1 MFLKGDEKVKANSLK
16 IGWILM
22 LILGLYRI
30 MASISL
36 VTMQGEDVS
45 AGISLATTGIAII
58 FVTLASY
65 KKAEKWSWWCLL
77 VIGIAPLLSCS
88 ILHGLDIWLTIGW
101 ILFIL
106 AMVIPAKAIL
116 GKKSE

>member
-1 MFLKGDEKVKANSLK
+1 MEKSVK

-36 VTMQGEDVS
+36 VTMQQADIT
-45 AGISLATTGIAII
+45 AGVNLATTGIAII
-58 FVTLASY
+58 FITLASY
-65 KKAEKWSWWCLL
+65 KKAQKWSWWCLL

-88 ILHGLDIWLTIGW
+88 ILHGIDVWTAIGW
-101 ILFIL
+101 IIFIL
-106 AMVIPAKAIL
+106 AIVIPAKAIL
-116 GKKSE
+116 CKKSA

>member
-1 MFLKGDEKVKANSLK
+1 MEKSVK

-36 VTMQGEDVS
+36 VAMQQADVA
-45 AGISLATTGIAII
+45 AGVNLATTGIAII
-58 FVTLASY
+58 FITLASY
-65 KKAEKWSWWCLL
+65 KKAQKWSWWGLL

-88 ILHGLDIWLTIGW
+88 ILHGINVWAIIGW
-101 ILFIL
+101 IIFIL
-106 AMVIPAKAIL
+106 AIVIPARAIL
-116 GKKSE
+116 GKKSTNSPT